1 VDSLSPSSKALL
13 FGYSLCSGILDC
25 VEMEKYSRAVSQY
38 IYILYTSLSQI
49 YGLQILLPIWLILS
63 LFTDL
68 DIIFDRCKVCFWW
81 IMILSFHFFFF
92 FVVLRTKPRSSCML
106 GMYSITELLG
116 NSDLLFLLFLEHV
129 FNVMLKFLWLI
140 PCHKKFLLF
149 LSKVS
154 SLYIHIW
161 INNQFWINC

>member
-1 VDSLSPSSKALL
+1 MDSLSPSSKALL

-92 FVVLRTKPRSSCML
+92 FCGFKDQTQILMHARNVLYHWAS
-106 GMYSITELLG
+106 G
-116 NSDLLFLLFLEHV
+116 
-129 FNVMLKFLWLI
+129 KFWFTI
-140 PCHKKFLLF
+140 SFVPGACFQCYVKI
-149 LSKVS
+149 
-154 SLYIHIW
+154 SLTDPMS
-161 INNQFWINC
+161 